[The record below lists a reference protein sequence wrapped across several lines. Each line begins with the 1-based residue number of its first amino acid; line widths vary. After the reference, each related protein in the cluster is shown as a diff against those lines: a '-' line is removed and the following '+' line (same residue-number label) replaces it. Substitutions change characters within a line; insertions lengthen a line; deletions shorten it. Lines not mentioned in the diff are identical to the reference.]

1 MLTYRLLDVFFMI
14 LHPAIIVFNLTGW
27 IFHKTRRW
35 NLVLLLLTGASWFI
49 LGIWKGIGYCP
60 LTDWHFSV
68 LIKLGEKDLQVSY
81 IAYLMNR
88 TLGWRFSDE
97 VTDYLTVAL
106 FTLALCCSVALNFSD
121 SRKNRISH
129 SK

>member
-1 MLTYRLLDVFFMI
+1 MLTYRFLDAFFMV

-27 IFHKTRRW
+27 IFRKTRRW

-68 LIKLGEKDLQVSY
+68 LIKLGEKDLPFSY
-81 IAYLMNR
+81 IAYLMDR
-88 TLGWRFSDE
+88 ILGWRLSDE
-97 VTDYLTVAL
+97 LTDYVTVTL
-106 FTLALCCSVALNFSD
+106 FALALCCSVALNFRD
-121 SRKNRISH
+121 IRKSRNLQ